1 MLKNLSQ
8 QPEID
13 CLIYQP
19 EKIDNLR
26 IKQLVELN
34 SNRSPFD
41 RLPDLTETFDEDRK
55 LSGKDSGL
63 ESLSAIDSRYAFRGI
78 LLNILQIIFSIT
90 EPQTRRSR
98 HLLQMGN
105 HFQEFSEMKVPL
117 NIASST

>member
-1 MLKNLSQ
+1 MTA
-8 QPEID
+8 
-13 CLIYQP
+13 LIRRPRKERLLPGKPKEATVALEAQFDLVCHVQFAADGRNFGAYLLRLG
-19 EKIDNLR
+19 EKYR
-26 IKQLVELN
+26 
-34 SNRSPFD
+34 
-41 RLPDLTETFDEDRK
+41 
-55 LSGKDSGL
+55 KDSGL

>member
-1 MLKNLSQ
+1 ML
-8 QPEID
+8 
-13 CLIYQP
+13 
-19 EKIDNLR
+19 
-26 IKQLVELN
+26 
-34 SNRSPFD
+34 NR
-41 RLPDLTETFDEDRK
+41 
-55 LSGKDSGL
+55 KDSGL